1 LRERLRRSNA
11 TVRETLC
18 MNQNSTS
25 CMGTLEFLVVNP
37 IERAAGII
45 RRYRP
50 AGSTDNLHN
59 AISEFM
65 SELAA

>member
-1 LRERLRRSNA
+1 
-11 TVRETLC
+11 
-18 MNQNSTS
+18 
-25 CMGTLEFLVVNP
+25 MGTLEFLVVNP